1 MPQCN
6 RCTKRTLNTTYD
18 NNHGYCESCLILVGR
33 ELIVN
38 TLNFDY
44 TVQDT
49 AWRAH
54 AKQTLI
60 DLYEALRDAGM
71 TNPLTGMAS
80 SMRVLFWTLISNEEY
95 KRLRENDNNETN

>member
-1 MPQCN
+1 MPECK

-38 TLNFDY
+38 TPDFDY
-44 TVQDT
+44 DVQDT
-49 AWRAH
+49 AWRVA
-54 AKQTLI
+54 AKATLI
-60 DLYEALRDAGM
+60 GLYEQLRDAGM

-80 SMRVLFWTLISNEEY
+80 SMRVLFWTLINNEEY
-95 KRLRENDNNETN
+95 KILRENNNNG